1 MINLTQIPT
10 HPPKH
15 VDKKETRE
23 KTEALVKRLGEL
35 QNMLHA
41 QGKYSVLVI
50 FQGMD
55 GSGKDGA
62 TENVFKECHPGGIRA
77 ISFKKP
83 TEEEFAHD
91 FLWRVHKNAPPKGMI
106 HIFNRSHYEDILI
119 QRVHKWIDDDHA
131 AKRMQAINAFETL
144 LEFDANTLIFKFYLH
159 ISFEQQG
166 KELQERID
174 SPEKNWKYNLNDWK
188 ERDFWQDYMRC
199 YAFAINNSVVPWTIV
214 PVDERWYRDYI
225 VASTIVERLE
235 ELDIRYPAVEIAHK

>member
-1 MINLTQIPT
+1 MISLSNTDT
-10 HPPKH
+10 CPPGH
-15 VDKKETRE
+15 LDKKETRE
-23 KTEALVKRLGEL
+23 KTALLVKRLGEL
-35 QNMLHA
+35 QNMLQA
-41 QGKYSVLVI
+41 QEKYGVLVI

-83 TEEEFAHD
+83 TEEEFSHD
-91 FLWRVHKNAPPKGMI
+91 FLWRIHKNVPPKGMI

-119 QRVHKWIDDDHA
+119 QRVHHWIDDEHA
-131 AKRMQAINAFETL
+131 MKRMQAINAFESL

-174 SPEKNWKYNLNDWK
+174 APEKNWKYNLNDWK
-188 ERDFWQDYMRC
+188 ERDFWKDYMRC
-199 YAFAINNSVVPWTIV
+199 YEFAINNSEVPWTIV
-214 PVDERWYRDYI
+214 PVDERWYRDYV
-225 VASTIVERLE
+225 VASTLVNRLE
-235 ELDIRYPAVEIAHK
+235 QLDIRYPAVQIVKP